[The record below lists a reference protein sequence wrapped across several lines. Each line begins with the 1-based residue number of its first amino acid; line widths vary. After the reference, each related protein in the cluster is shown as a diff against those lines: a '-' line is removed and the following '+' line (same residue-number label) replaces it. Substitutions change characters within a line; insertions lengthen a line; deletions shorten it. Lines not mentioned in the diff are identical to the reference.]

1 MTAQETVINFLNQNP
16 ELTMADLI
24 AEVAAKHFCSDDEA
38 RELLD
43 QMVNDGQ
50 IARDGLN
57 LMGYKLSSNSPLLPD
72 RTVRNANKPTIYVS
86 LKDTNALIRKALAE
100 AFPGVKFSVVGKS
113 YSMGAST
120 TVRWLDGPTPKQ
132 VEKVA
137 KQFEGSTFDGM
148 IDLKSS
154 VYHTDEQGNQYHYGA
169 DYVHCTREYSDEFSL
184 AMAQKVA
191 DYFDLPVP
199 AMGKYGFEAGET
211 IGNKGW
217 NRSTWTNMRDEI
229 GTWLYHATY
238 YNGVIAGCTQD
249 SWYQSLVNIIDGTT
263 NTSVIKTEIAGTAD
277 EPAPEMIVMDTA
289 QVVRI
294 VNADKPAHMNDV
306 IALFDGGKA
315 ILEAQDQTSTPA
327 VNPAIEALKTLNVDA
342 LSPLE
347 ALTKLYELKR
357 LAQS

>member
-57 LMGYKLSSNSPLLPD
+57 LMGYKLLSNSPLLPD
-72 RTVRNANKPTIYVS
+72 RTLRNASKPTKYIS
-86 LKDTNALIRKALAE
+86 LKETNVLIRKALAE
-100 AFPGVKFSVVGKS
+100 AFPGVKFSVVGSS

-120 TVRWLDGPTPKQ
+120 TVRWTDGPTPKQ
-132 VEKVA
+132 VEKIA
-137 KQFEGSTFDGM
+137 KQFEGSSFDGM

-154 VYHTDEQGNQYHYGA
+154 IYHTDEQGNQYRYGA
-169 DYVHCTREYSDEFSL
+169 DFVHCTREYSNEFSL
-184 AMAQKVA
+184 SMAQKVA
-191 DYFDLPVP
+191 DYFNLPVP

-211 IGNKGW
+211 IGDKGW
-217 NRSTWTNMRDEI
+217 NRSRWANMRDEI
-229 GTWLYHATY
+229 GTWMYHATY

-249 SWYQSLVNIIDGTT
+249 SWYQSLVNIIDGKPAYEPIEPVVEVVEETT
-263 NTSVIKTEIAGTAD
+263 IEAIAAEATAQEVTEVVIAPSNVITLL
-277 EPAPEMIVMDTA
+277 PAPVIV
-289 QVVRI
+289 
-294 VNADKPAHMNDV
+294 
-306 IALFDGGKA
+306 
-315 ILEAQDQTSTPA
+315 TPA
-327 VNPAIEALKTLNVDA
+327 INPVIEAIKALNVDA

>member
-1 MTAQETVINFLNQNP
+1 MTAQETVINYLYQNP
-16 ELTMADLI
+16 ELAMADLI
-24 AEVAAKHFCSDDEA
+24 AEITTKHFCSDSEA
-38 RELLD
+38 QELLD
-43 QMVNDGQ
+43 QMANDGQ

-57 LMGYKLSSNSPLLPD
+57 LMGYKLLSNSPLLPD
-72 RTVRNANKPTIYVS
+72 RTVRNANEPTIYVS

-120 TVRWLDGPTPKQ
+120 TVRWTDGPTPKQ

-137 KQFEGSTFDGM
+137 KAFEASTFDGM

-238 YNGVIAGCTQD
+238 YNGVIAGCTHD
-249 SWYQSLVNIIDGTT
+249 SWYQSLVNVIDGKPEYEPIEPVEPVVEIVEETT
-263 NTSVIKTEIAGTAD
+263 IEAIAAEATAQEVTEVVIAPSNVITLL
-277 EPAPEMIVMDTA
+277 PAPVIV
-289 QVVRI
+289 
-294 VNADKPAHMNDV
+294 
-306 IALFDGGKA
+306 
-315 ILEAQDQTSTPA
+315 TPA
-327 VNPAIEALKTLNVDA
+327 INPVVEAIKALNVDA

-357 LAQS
+357 LVESKAQ